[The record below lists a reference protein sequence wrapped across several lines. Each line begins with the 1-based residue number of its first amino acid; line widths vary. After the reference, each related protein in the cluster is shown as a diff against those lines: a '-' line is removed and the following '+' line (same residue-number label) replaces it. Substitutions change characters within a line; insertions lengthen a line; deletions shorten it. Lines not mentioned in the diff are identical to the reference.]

1 MATYTGSRIVS
12 ATLTANTVDTIT
24 LDADYVAVEI
34 LNRDGTAEIYATVDG
49 GPTPTVGGNGCD
61 VLPAAI
67 GALTIDASAYG
78 VPTIVKVISAGTP
91 AYTVKGLLR

>member
-1 MATYTGSRIVS
+1 MATYSGRIVH

-24 LDADYVAVEI
+24 LDGDYIAVEI
-34 LNRDGTAEIYATVDG
+34 LNRNGAAEIYATVD
-49 GPTPTVGGNGCD
+49 TSAAPTVGGTGCD

-67 GALTIDASAYG
+67 GSLTIDASGYG
-78 VPTIVKVISAGTP
+78 TPTTVQLISSGTP